1 MNLFNVDIVRNE
13 WDAFWN
19 DATDIKKTHEDANV
33 LIVSAPYDTAGA
45 EAIQLEKMMGA
56 CKLDATKYNI
66 VQVPAK
72 EKMAWHKLKCIFAP
86 QYVILL
92 GIMPAQLGI
101 SAGFRL
107 FGPNR
112 FDDAIFIPSLSLTE
126 MEQKPDAKKQL
137 WAEGL
142 KPMFVDN
149 MQ

>member
-1 MNLFNVDIVRNE
+1 MNLYNVDIVKNE
-13 WDAFWN
+13 WDSFWN
-19 DATDIKKTHEDANV
+19 DAIDVKKINNEARV
-33 LIVSAPYDTAGA
+33 LIVSTTFDTGSA
-45 EAIQLEKMMGA
+45 EAAQLEKMMSA
-56 CKLDATKYNI
+56 CKLDNTAYNI
-66 VQVPAK
+66 IQVPGT
-72 EKMAWHKLKCIFAP
+72 EKMAWHKLKSIFAP

-101 SAGFRL
+101 SASFRL

-126 MEQKPDAKKQL
+126 MEQKPEAKKQL

-142 KPMFVDN
+142 KPMFVDS

>member
-1 MNLFNVDIVRNE
+1 MNLYNVDIVKNE
-13 WDAFWN
+13 WDSFWN
-19 DATDIKKTHEDANV
+19 DAIDMKKINNEARV
-33 LIVSAPYDTAGA
+33 LIISATFDTGSA
-45 EAIQLEKMMGA
+45 EAAQLEKMMSA
-56 CKLDATKYNI
+56 CKLDNTGYNI
-66 VQVPAK
+66 IQVPGT
-72 EKMAWHKLKCIFAP
+72 EKMAWHKLKSIFAP

-101 SAGFRL
+101 SASFRL

-126 MEQKPDAKKQL
+126 MEQKPEAKKQL

-142 KPMFVDN
+142 KPMFVDS

>member
-1 MNLFNVDIVRNE
+1 MNLYNVDIVKNE
-13 WDAFWN
+13 WDSFWN
-19 DATDIKKTHEDANV
+19 DAIDVEKINNEARV
-33 LIVSAPYDTAGA
+33 LIISTTFDTGSA
-45 EAIQLEKMMGA
+45 EAAQLEKMMSA
-56 CKLDATKYNI
+56 CKLDNTAYNI
-66 VQVPAK
+66 IRIPGT
-72 EKMAWHKLKCIFAP
+72 EKMAWHKLKSIFAP

-101 SAGFRL
+101 SASFRL

>member
-1 MNLFNVDIVRNE
+1 MNIFNVDIVRNE

-33 LIVSAPYDTAGA
+33 LIVSMPYNTNSA
-45 EAIQLEKMMGA
+45 EATQLEKMMGA
-56 CKLDATKYNI
+56 CKLDDTKYNI
-66 VQVPAK
+66 VQMPAT
-72 EKMAWHKLKCIFAP
+72 EKIAWHKLKSIFAP

-101 SAGFRL
+101 SASFRL

-112 FDDAIFIPSLSLTE
+112 FDNAIFIASLSLTE
-126 MEQKPDAKKQL
+126 MEQKPEAKKQL